1 VISRHELP
9 KLSANRVLQVGGKE
23 LAERKIDRES
33 EAAGNRELKAPCI
46 PRTPAKAPDARVA
59 WSDACH
65 ADDPRPPVPYH
76 AKNGPLRLRL
86 SDWTGYARTQFFI
99 RRMQNLRFLIYQKL
113 KHRRQSSRTSWDY
126 RPMPFGLLPIRSWA
140 LWW

>member
-23 LAERKIDRES
+23 LAERKIDLES

-65 ADDPRPPVPYH
+65 ADDPPTARSVSCKEWATPASPIWL
-76 AKNGPLRLRL
+76 NRLCEDPIFH
-86 SDWTGYARTQFFI
+86 SENAESTVSHIPKTEA
-99 RRMQNLRFLIYQKL
+99 
-113 KHRRQSSRTSWDY
+113 SSPKFADQL
-126 RPMPFGLLPIRSWA
+126 GLPTDA
-140 LWW
+140 F

>member
-23 LAERKIDRES
+23 LAERKIDLES

-59 WSDACH
+59 WSDTCH
-65 ADDPRPPVPYH
+65 ADDPPTAWFRIMQ
-76 AKNGPLRLRL
+76 RLGQ
-86 SDWTGYARTQFFI
+86 SGFAY
-99 RRMQNLRFLIYQKL
+99 LIE
-113 KHRRQSSRTSWDY
+113 
-126 RPMPFGLLPIRSWA
+126 
-140 LWW
+140 